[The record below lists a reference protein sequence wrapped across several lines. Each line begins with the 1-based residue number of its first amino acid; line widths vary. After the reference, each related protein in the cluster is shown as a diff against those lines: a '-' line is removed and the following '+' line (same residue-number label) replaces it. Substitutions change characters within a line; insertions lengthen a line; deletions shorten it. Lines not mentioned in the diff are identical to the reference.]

1 MLQSIQPIGE
11 TVSPFNLKFM
21 TTTALTEV
29 AELELFSVNELREKE
44 LSRLDL
50 VAQKAKTALDIE
62 IVDKKTYEIVN
73 DAQMECRN
81 NRTRISKGRLM
92 FTESLTKQTKDA
104 IQCEKDL
111 IARIEPTEQA
121 LKAKKDQ
128 YDLEQDRIK
137 KEKEAAELQILQD
150 RIDEFKS
157 YGVIMDIGLI
167 KNMSDDGFRMMAD
180 SHKAKW
186 QESEKVR
193 IEQEAI
199 KAQQEADAEKKRQEE
214 FEEMQKFRAEQYKIA
229 ENNRKQ
235 AEENERKA
243 KEILDKENEI
253 KHQEELKKAQETAR
267 IQAIEDEKARVE
279 SERLEKEAKDKA
291 DKERMEKEDS
301 YKKFISDNEG
311 KFDKI
316 VKEDG
321 KIVLYKVVAEFTI

>member
-1 MLQSIQPIGE
+1 
-11 TVSPFNLKFM
+11 M
-21 TTTALTEV
+21 TTTALTEI

-50 VAQKAKTALDIE
+50 VALKAKTALDID
-62 IVDKKTYEIVN
+62 IVDKKTYDIVH

-111 IARIEPTEQA
+111 IARIQPTEEA
-121 LKAKKDQ
+121 LKAKKDE
-128 YDLEQDRIK
+128 YDSEQDRIK
-137 KEKEAAELQILQD
+137 KEKEAAELQTLQD
-150 RIDEFKS
+150 RIDELKS
-157 YGVIMDIGLI
+157 YGIIMDIGLI
-167 KNMSDDGFRMMAD
+167 KNMSDDWFRMMAD

-193 IEQEAI
+193 IEQETI
-199 KAQQEADAEKKRQEE
+199 KARQEADAEKKRQEE
-214 FEEMQKFRAEQYKIA
+214 LEEMRKFRAEQDIIA

-235 AEENERKA
+235 AEENARNAQAIK
-243 KEILDKENEI
+243 DKENEL
-253 KHQEELKKAQETAR
+253 KHQEELKQAQETAR
-267 IQAIEDEKARVE
+267 LQAIEDEKIRVE
-279 SERLEKEAKDKA
+279 NERLAKEAKDKA

-301 YKKFISDNEG
+301 YKKFISDNEW

-316 VKEDG
+316 FKEDG
-321 KIVLYKVVAEFTI
+321 KIVLYKVIAEFTI